1 MICASPSLMPRA
13 AAGLVRQSRSV
24 QLSNYRESN
33 CSYSIRQS
41 MHVTIASFFLGVC
54 VSDPCRSRFSDGSS
68 LVQGREPNL
77 SSKALYILL
86 VFIIELIGHVSFSQ
100 GGSEPTVTVFVD
112 RPNARTTR

>member
-1 MICASPSLMPRA
+1 M
-13 AAGLVRQSRSV
+13 Q
-24 QLSNYRESN
+24 
-33 CSYSIRQS
+33 
-41 MHVTIASFFLGVC
+41 VTIASFFLGVC
-54 VSDPCRSRFSDGSS
+54 VSDPCRSRFSDGS

-86 VFIIELIGHVSFSQ
+86 VFIIELIGHGSFSQ